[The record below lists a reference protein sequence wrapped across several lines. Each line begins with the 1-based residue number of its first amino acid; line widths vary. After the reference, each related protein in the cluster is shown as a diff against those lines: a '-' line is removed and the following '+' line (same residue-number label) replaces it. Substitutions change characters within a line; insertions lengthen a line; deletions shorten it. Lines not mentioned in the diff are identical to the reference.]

1 MKISDGSINLPTAS
15 AISKMVKSADGGQ
28 KPNKIELGTLESI
41 ATSLTS
47 KNKITE
53 DLLQLLPD
61 LEFCATTTST
71 SIVSPNDMITKTFTI
86 DFENIIMGSE
96 LKGTIAE
103 VIKQQ
108 VNGYYKISHNMEKYV
123 KDGLFMKGAN
133 VEAYIPEAALDEII
147 NKNRHQEKSDKD
159 GYGEITIESA
169 LKAINNSKTSVGIFA
184 NNNLPLAFVNKQ
196 IEENKLKAT
205 VGDKEV
211 EETITIES
219 ALEKK
224 NNISA
229 LDLLNVEF
237 SDNISCLF
245 TNELELAGKKSE
257 IGKLYTKESVTTE
270 TAIDNDVLSRLFK
283 VSTDYEEEAIVQIP
297 EYRDTVRKS
306 FGRPLKLELDME
318 IVKPIWAG
326 KPSNHIG
333 YLILL
338 DEKSNIVSPKN
349 HEQKYSKSTI
359 PVTFYNNTS
368 SMKDNLISKAVN
380 GLSSMTKDL
389 EDLENI
395 EEIYCNVLHN
405 TIVKK
410 IRDGKLKEIGELSK
424 DQKFLNIMFTRALE
438 GKKTRILFLPESLV
452 SYFAYDF
459 RENGMGISRLE
470 KINIIV
476 SMRVIMLFAKLMAN
490 IKNSIPLTKVTAN
503 IDKDTPDIVKAVN
516 DIVTATAKTH
526 QVGIPIGISNVND
539 IVSWMHNAGYVYDIK
554 SEKLPDTT
562 IDIQDNSRA
571 VKTPEDTISEILE
584 ELSYMAFFMNSQM
597 VRSGMDANFATT
609 IITQNKLYENRI
621 VSQQIIT
628 EQLLTERVK
637 KIVNNDEVIRKALIS
652 SITENLTKIKN
663 LNKDTLKEIEDNN
676 TKSQVVEKLLDIFI
690 ENMIIKLPRPTS
702 YSEGTN
708 LKTILGDYAEAVDK
722 YLEIAFDAESFDST
736 VVGDISD
743 KIPQLKSVIKKVL
756 VQDWINENNYI
767 PGVSKFLTLDDDGES
782 NNNIFNKYSDFIETF
797 SKLAN
802 PFLKKQKTFRDK
814 NDKKLQDIDEGDG
827 NNDED
832 DLSDTNSIEGE
843 ETNNS
848 DNMEKT
854 NDELDGDEI
863 EKEDDDS
870 NEEESFEEEE

>member
-1 MKISDGSINLPTAS
+1 MKISDGSISLPTAS
-15 AISKMVKSADGGQ
+15 AISKMVKSVGSDQ

-71 SIVSPNDMITKTFTI
+71 SIVSPNDMLTKTFTI

-96 LKGTIAE
+96 LKGTIAD

-108 VNGYYKISHNMEKYV
+108 VNGYYKVSNNMDKYV

-147 NKNRHQEKSDKD
+147 GKNKHQEKGDKD

-196 IEENKLKAT
+196 IEENKLK
-205 VGDKEV
+205 GMKDDKEI
-211 EETITIES
+211 EETITLES
-219 ALEKK
+219 AVEKK

-229 LDLLNVEF
+229 MDLLNVEF

-270 TAIDNDVLSRLFK
+270 SAVGNDVLSRLFK
-283 VSTDYEEEAIVQIP
+283 SADDYEEEAIVQIP
-297 EYRDTVRKS
+297 EYNNTVRKS

-349 HEQKYSKSTI
+349 HEQKYTKSTI

-380 GLSSMTKDL
+380 GLSSMTQGL

-452 SYFAYDF
+452 SYFAYEF

-503 IDKDTPDIVKAVN
+503 IDKDTPDIIKAVN

-562 IDIQDNSRA
+562 IDISDNSRA
-571 VKTPEDTISEILE
+571 IKTPEDTISEILE

-621 VSQQIIT
+621 VAQQIVT
-628 EQLLTERVK
+628 EQLLTDRIK
-637 KIVNNDEVIRKALIS
+637 KIVTNDEVIRKELVS
-652 SITENLTKIKN
+652 SISENLSKIKN
-663 LNKDTLKEIEDNN
+663 LNKDTLKEIEENN
-676 TKSQVVEKLLDIFI
+676 TKTQVVEKLLDVFI
-690 ENMIIKLPRPTS
+690 ENMVVRLPRPTS

-767 PGVSKFLTLDDDGES
+767 PGMSKFLTLDDDGES
-782 NNNIFNKYSDFIETF
+782 NNNIFNKYSDFMETF

-802 PFLKKQKTFRDK
+802 PFLKQQKSFRDK
-814 NDKKLQDIDEGDG
+814 NDKKLQDIDEGGGEDTDG
-827 NNDED
+827 DANPMEG
-832 DLSDTNSIEGE
+832 DTTG
-843 ETNNS
+843 ETNPLEGDAGKVEDEVGAVNGS
-848 DNMEKT
+848 VIKDD
-854 NDELDGDEI
+854 DELD
-863 EKEDDDS
+863 
-870 NEEESFEEEE
+870 EEE

>member
-15 AISKMVKSADGGQ
+15 AISKMVKSAGSDQ

-41 ATSLTS
+41 ASSLTS

-71 SIVSPNDMITKTFTI
+71 SIVSPNDMLTKTFTI

-96 LKGTIAE
+96 LKGTIAD

-108 VNGYYKISHNMEKYV
+108 VNGYYKVSHNMDKYV

-147 NKNRHQEKSDKD
+147 GKNKHQEKSDKD

-169 LKAINNSKTSVGIFA
+169 LKAISSSKTSVGIFA
-184 NNNLPLAFVNKQ
+184 NNNLPLSFVNKQ
-196 IEENKLKAT
+196 IEENKLK
-205 VGDKEV
+205 GMKDDKEV
-211 EETITIES
+211 EETITLES
-219 ALEKK
+219 AIEKK

-229 LDLLNVEF
+229 MDLLNVEF

-245 TNELELAGKKSE
+245 TNELELTGKKSE
-257 IGKLYTKESVTTE
+257 ISKLYGKESVTTE
-270 TAIDNDVLSRLFK
+270 TAIGNDVLSRLFK
-283 VSTDYEEEAIVQIP
+283 SADDYEEEAIVQIP
-297 EYRDTVRKS
+297 EYSDTVRKS

-349 HEQKYSKSTI
+349 HEQKYTKSTI

-380 GLSSMTKDL
+380 GLSSMTQGL

-503 IDKDTPDIVKAVN
+503 IDKDTPDIIKAVN

-562 IDIQDNSRA
+562 IDISDNSRA
-571 VKTPEDTISEILE
+571 IKTPEDTISEVLE

-621 VSQQIIT
+621 VAQQIIT
-628 EQLLTERVK
+628 EQLLTDRIK
-637 KIVNNDEVIRKALIS
+637 KIVNNDEVIRKELVS
-652 SITENLTKIKN
+652 SISENLTKIKN
-663 LNKDTLKEIEDNN
+663 LNKDTLKEIEENN
-676 TKSQVVEKLLDIFI
+676 TKNQVVEKLLNVFI
-690 ENMIIKLPRPTS
+690 ENMVVRLPRPTS

-743 KIPQLKSVIKKVL
+743 KMPQLKSVIKKVL

-782 NNNIFNKYSDFIETF
+782 NNNIFNKYTDFMETF

-802 PFLKKQKTFRDK
+802 PFLKQQKAFRDK
-814 NDKKLQDIDEGDG
+814 NDKKLQDIDEGAG
-827 NNDED
+827 TGD
-832 DLSDTNSIEGE
+832 DTGDTNLIEGSGGETGDGEDIEKVDNKVGDMEGE
-843 ETNNS
+843 EV
-848 DNMEKT
+848 
-854 NDELDGDEI
+854 
-863 EKEDDDS
+863 EKEEEFD
-870 NEEESFEEEE
+870 EEE